1 MSERQAPI
9 MRVVIVDDNVA
20 LLEGMREC
28 VSLAGHEV
36 VIFSEFQAAKTHL
49 AAVKTD
55 VLITDIR
62 LGAFNGL
69 QLVLIAKLKNPKTS
83 AIALSGF
90 DDPVLRHD
98 AANMGAL
105 FRLKPI
111 GTEQLLDGIQ
121 NVAVRGNPALRVATV
136 HPISRL

>member
-1 MSERQAPI
+1 
-9 MRVVIVDDNVA
+9 MRVVIVDDNVP

-28 VSLAGHEV
+28 VSRAGHDV
-36 VIFSEFQAAKTHL
+36 VVFSEFQAAKHHL
-49 AAVKTD
+49 ATAHTD

-90 DDPVLRHD
+90 EDPVLRHD
-98 AANMGAL
+98 AAKMGAL

-121 NVAVRGNPALRVATV
+121 HAAVRSNPTPRVASV